1 MGLPNSW
8 MFYKGKP
15 GKIPLKL
22 MITRGTPILGN
33 LSVHIYIC
41 ILYIYTLYIYIC
53 ILYTLYIIYII
64 YIIYYIYYI
73 HYTYVQ
79 YIYSG

>member
-8 MFYKGKP
+8 MFYKGKS

-33 LSVHIYIC
+33 LRVH
-41 ILYIYTLYIYIC
+41 IYIC
-53 ILYTLYIIYII
+53 ILYTLYIYIQI
-64 YIIYYIYYI
+64 VDFPAS
-73 HYTYVQ
+73 HV
-79 YIYSG
+79 